1 MRGNYGA
8 DAARIGSALAAFE
21 NAHGPLLGISDPNAR
36 AALIE
41 QIIDSEQRV
50 LYFQRLQSRALDP
63 NSTDPA
69 SLAFDP
75 LRAALIHRNAG
86 EFDEA
91 VWLVFLFVHF
101 GKHARAGWRYA
112 RDVYGA
118 LGQGELWTWE
128 RTAGDPTSFRF
139 WLDANQSALTAAPGP
154 RGFSNHRKYESL
166 DAWSDAG
173 TGSVVQSYVEWVLS
187 AGGDHAERFSVAAGQ
202 SPEDAFDDLYR
213 SMAGVKR
220 FGRVA
225 RFDYLNAL
233 RNLNLVDLRP
243 PHSYIVGATGP
254 LRGARLLVNGDITSG
269 GAKGLQKQLSELSK
283 ETGLT
288 PNVIEDAICNW
299 QKSPAIYVRFSG

>member
-1 MRGNYGA
+1 MRGNYAA
-8 DAARIGSALAAFE
+8 DAARIGSALAAYE
-21 NAHGPLLGISDPNAR
+21 SAHGPLVGISDPDAR

-50 LYFQRLQSRALDP
+50 LYFQRLESRALDP
-63 NSTDPA
+63 ESADPE

-75 LRAALIHRNAG
+75 LRAALKHRDAG
-86 EFDEA
+86 DFDEA

-101 GKHARAGWRYA
+101 GKHPRAGWRYA

-118 LGQGELWTWE
+118 LGQGEPWTWE
-128 RTAGDPTSFRF
+128 RTASDPTSFRF
-139 WLDANQSALTAAPGP
+139 WLDTNQAALISGPGP

-166 DAWSDAG
+166 HAWSDAG
-173 TGSVVQSYVEWVLS
+173 TGSVVQSYVDWVLS
-187 AGGDHAERFSVAAGQ
+187 AGGDHAERFSVAVAQ
-202 SPEDAFDDLYR
+202 SPEEAFDELYR
-213 SMAGVKR
+213 SMAGVRR

-254 LRGARLLVNGDITSG
+254 LRGARLLVNGDNTSG
-269 GAKGLQKQLSELSK
+269 AAGELQKQLSELSR

>member
-1 MRGNYGA
+1 MRGNYAA
-8 DAARIGSALAAFE
+8 DAVRIGSGLAAYE
-21 NAHGPLLGISDPNAR
+21 SAHGALVGISDPKAR
-36 AALIE
+36 DALIE
-41 QIIDSEQRV
+41 QFIDSEQRV
-50 LYFQRLQSRALDP
+50 LYFQRLQSRTLDP
-63 NSTDPA
+63 NSADPA
-69 SLAFDP
+69 SLEFDP
-75 LRAALIHRNAG
+75 LRAALTHRDAG
-86 EFDEA
+86 NFDEA

-118 LGQGELWTWE
+118 LGQGEPWTWE

-139 WLDANQSALTAAPGP
+139 WLDDNQSALIAAPGP

-173 TGSVVQSYVEWVLS
+173 TGSVVQSYVDWVLS
-187 AGGDHAERFSVAAGQ
+187 AGGDHVERFSAA
-202 SPEDAFDDLYR
+202 STLPPEEAFDELYR
-213 SMAGVKR
+213 SMAEVKR

-269 GAKGLQKQLSELSK
+269 DARALQKQLSDLSR

-299 QKSPAIYVRFSG
+299 QKSPTAYVRFSG

>member
-1 MRGNYGA
+1 MRGNYAA
-8 DAARIGSALAAFE
+8 DAARIGSELATYE
-21 NAHGPLLGISDPNAR
+21 RVHGQLVGIADPAAR

-50 LYFQRLQSRALDP
+50 LYFQRLGQRSLDP
-63 NSTDPA
+63 SSADPA
-69 SLAFDP
+69 SISFDP
-75 LRAALIHRNAG
+75 LRAALIHRDAG
-86 EFDEA
+86 NFDEA

-101 GKHARAGWRYA
+101 GKHAKAGWRYA

-118 LGQGELWTWE
+118 LGQGEGWTWS
-128 RTAGDPTSFRF
+128 RTAGDPMGFRF
-139 WLDANQSALTAAPGP
+139 WLDANQSALTAAPGA

-173 TGSVVQSYVEWVLS
+173 TGTVVQSYVEWVL
-187 AGGDHAERFSVAAGQ
+187 AANGDHVERFAEATRL
-202 SPEDAFDDLYR
+202 SPEDGFDLLYR
-213 SMAGVKR
+213 SMAAVRR

-233 RNLNLVDLRP
+233 RNLELVDLRP

-254 LRGARLLVNGDITSG
+254 LRGARLLVNGDSAIGEARALQAQLAELCRTS
-269 GAKGLQKQLSELSK
+269 S
-283 ETGLT
+283 LT

-299 QKSPAIYVRFSG
+299 QKSPTKYVKFSG